1 MENKNF
7 FDNSF
12 WTFIHTITFLY
23 PDNPTLNEKKQH
35 YIFFKNLP
43 DLIPCNICK
52 ENYKKNMEKL
62 NGNTEDELNID
73 LNNKLKKMENMLN
86 NPYQIIFS
94 KEEDTKEGQEEGE
107 EEEEE
112 EENNINIH
120 DDENIINKY
129 IDNLYYLK
137 SKENFSR
144 KMYLYHNKVNRKL
157 NKKEYSYEEV
167 KEYYENIIQNSDMLN
182 KKKDGENDQF

>member
-1 MENKNF
+1 METKNF

-12 WTFIHTITFLY
+12 WILLHTITFLY

-73 LNNKLKKMENMLN
+73 LNNKLKKMENQLN

-94 KEEDTKEGQEEGE
+94 KEGEGE
-107 EEEEE
+107 GEGEGE

-167 KEYYENIIQNSDMLN
+167 KEYYGKIIENSDMLN
-182 KKKDGENDQF
+182 KNENN